1 MSGNIMTSELPE
13 ELRLLF
19 LSEEGITPSTSDDG
33 LNDDEAKSF
42 SEAMKMFKN
51 EIHPLFTTLWGEIW
65 INNSQIDGGGINFNS
80 RACQLWFI
88 CLQGLNTKHVAKAL
102 DEFVNDTG
110 GKYPPNP
117 LQFRY
122 YCKNVKQKDVE
133 QSGKDRNLQ
142 LLN

>member
-1 MSGNIMTSELPE
+1 MSNKLPE
-13 ELRLLF
+13 ELRSLF
-19 LSEEGITPSTSDDG
+19 LSDQGIATSTHDDG
-33 LNDDEAKSF
+33 LNDAEEKSFHEAKR
-42 SEAMKMFKN
+42 MFEK

-65 INNSQIDGGGINFNS
+65 LSNSQIEDGGIKFKS

-88 CLQGLNTKHVAKAL
+88 CLQGLSAKHIAKGL
-102 DEFVNDTG
+102 DDFVNDTS

-117 LQFRY
+117 LQFRF

-142 LLN
+142 ILN